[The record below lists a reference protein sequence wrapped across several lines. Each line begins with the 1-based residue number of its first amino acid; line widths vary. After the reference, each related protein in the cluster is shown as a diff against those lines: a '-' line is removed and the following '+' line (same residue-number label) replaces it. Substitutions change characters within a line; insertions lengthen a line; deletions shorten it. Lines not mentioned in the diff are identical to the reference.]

1 MRTAVPVGRQ
11 NRAQYRGG
19 FTLIE
24 ILVALA
30 LLGVV
35 LGLLVSF
42 FTQSTRTSSQVTTR
56 AEMQEDI
63 LITQQIIAARLREAW
78 AVLPPGTIVDFGS
91 GALRRNPAAGNI
103 NGSWEIGAHPLL
115 ALILPPD
122 APQLSCTATI
132 RDGCYRFFAYYP
144 VKRST
149 WVAGTSPD
157 STQNPGPD
165 PDNGD
170 TWVLAEYTDYYD
182 TPPLLSNLRPPTDT
196 TGSQVNLLA
205 DYVAPGIPTS
215 AFTTA
220 ANAYTMFS
228 YSVVNEEVGGVTMP
242 VVKGVTLRLATAR
255 QQRGQLMRLPDATG
269 TYALTVFPKN
279 LGKVAVQ

>member
-1 MRTAVPVGRQ
+1 MKPAVRPPAQRQ
-11 NRAQYRGG
+11 GG

-42 FTQSTRTSSQVTTR
+42 FTQSTRTSSQVSTR

-63 LITQQIIAARLREAW
+63 LITQQIIASRLREAW

-149 WVAGTSPD
+149 WVSGTS
-157 STQNPGPD
+157 STSTRNPGPD

-170 TWVLAEYTDYYD
+170 TWVLAEYTLYYD
-182 TPPLLSNLRPPTDT
+182 TPPELLKLKEGLT
-196 TGSQVNLLA
+196 TLDYSKSQVNLLA
-205 DYVAPGIPTS
+205 DYVAPGIPTGT
-215 AFTTA
+215 FTTA

-228 YSVVNEEVGGVTMP
+228 YSVVNEEVSGVTMP

-269 TYALTVFPKN
+269 TYTITVFPKN

>member
-1 MRTAVPVGRQ
+1 MKPAVRPP
-11 NRAQYRGG
+11 AQWREG

-42 FTQSTRTSSQVTTR
+42 FTQSTRTSSQVSTR
-56 AEMQEDI
+56 TEMQEDI

-144 VKRST
+144 VKRSN
-149 WVAGTSPD
+149 WVSSTSPT
-157 STQNPGPD
+157 STRNPGPD

-182 TPPLLSNLRPPTDT
+182 MPPLMSNLRPPSDT
-196 TGSQVNLLA
+196 AGSQVNLLA
-205 DYVAPGIPTS
+205 DYVAPGIPTGT
-215 AFTTA
+215 FTTA

-228 YSVVNEEVGGVTMP
+228 YS
-242 VVKGVTLRLATAR
+242 LAD
-255 QQRGQLMRLPDATG
+255 G
-269 TYALTVFPKN
+269 
-279 LGKVAVQ
+279 